1 MTTKVVLRSGK
12 DRLRYAISFEMLLMV
27 FLIPAGAIFFDKPM
41 AEIGALGVALAVKAM
56 LLNLIYNWVFDRI
69 DAKAGRV
76 SSQRSTL
83 GRLLHAVG
91 FELGLVLTSVPLYVW
106 WLQITVLD
114 AFLADLAVTT
124 FIVGYTYVF
133 TLAYD
138 KAFPLLGRPKMS
150 DAWVS

>member
-91 FELGLVLTSVPLYVW
+91 FDRNQPYFDTISDLICHASSP
-106 WLQITVLD
+106 QALD
-114 AFLADLAVTT
+114 
-124 FIVGYTYVF
+124 
-133 TLAYD
+133 
-138 KAFPLLGRPKMS
+138 K
-150 DAWVS
+150 